1 MRRVRPKYAAALRS
15 MPPSTNRG
23 VTERAPLARLE
34 QREIVVTDTGEIKVV
49 EVRVPTNGQVA
60 MIDTLR
66 FTIHESTWNGTAC
79 EQLVGDEEFVREA
92 SRHLEQIFGFGV
104 TADMRKGRDFYLN
117 AWELGDGYGYV
128 AFGGERQ
135 KETMLVNLTGQG
147 CMAAKPGWEGRLYDF
162 LTCVAK
168 RPTITRVDLAHDCIN
183 GEFTV
188 DDADRWFDD
197 GLFTSSV
204 VDPSHE
210 QRGNWR
216 KPNGRGRSLY
226 IGSRRN
232 GKLCRVYEKGREQG
246 DADSEWVRFEVE
258 VRNQKRVIPLDVLL
272 DPSGYFVGSYPCLRL
287 FREEQ
292 TPQRIEVKRRTAEI
306 SLDRSARLIYTAYGK
321 YIAVLRGYLGDEAF
335 LETVTNKSGEWPDRL
350 KVPDYELCDTPLHR
364 RERPVSFNDFDV
376 SLDNLDPSC

>member
-1 MRRVRPKYAAALRS
+1 M
-15 MPPSTNRG
+15 
-23 VTERAPLARLE
+23 
-34 QREIVVTDTGEIKVV
+34 TDTGKIKIV

-66 FTIHESTWNGTAC
+66 FTIHEETWNETAR
-79 EQLVGDEEFVREA
+79 EQLVGDEEFVRAA
-92 SRHLEQIFGFGV
+92 SRYFEEIFGFGV

-135 KETMLVNLTGQG
+135 QETMLVNLTGQG
-147 CMAAKPGWEGRLYDF
+147 CIAAKPGWEGRLYEF

-168 RPTITRVDLAHDCIN
+168 RPTITRVDLAHDCMD
-183 GEFTV
+183 GEYSV
-188 DDADRWFDD
+188 DDADRWFDE

-204 VDPSHE
+204 VDPTHE
-210 QRGNWR
+210 HRGNWR

-258 VRNQKRVIPLDVLL
+258 VRNQKRVIPLDVLV
-272 DPSGYFVGSYPCLRL
+272 DPSGYFVGSYPCLLR
-287 FREEQ
+287 FQQSQ
-292 TPQRIEVKRRTAEI
+292 TPKRIEVKRQTAEI
-306 SLDRSARLIYTAYGK
+306 SLDRSARLIHTAYGK
-321 YIAVLRGYLGDEAF
+321 HIAVLRGYLGDDVF
-335 LETVTNKSGEWPDRL
+335 LDTVTNKSGDWPDRL
-350 KVPDYELCDTPLHR
+350 KVPDYEFCETPIHHR
-364 RERPVSFNDFDV
+364 DSPTSFNDFYLSKD
-376 SLDNLDPSC
+376 DLDPSR